1 MYATV
6 HRYTIYIYMYNVY
19 IYIYIVHTISYH
31 RYMHR
36 FIIVI
41 FHHYS
46 KWFHDHSHP
55 LPYGPQLF
63 AWLVSGGRGS
73 HSIDPWQVPRS
84 SRSSRAGNDSCRSH
98 GVHCVLRAL
107 AGGTLQHNGGAV
119 KQLDSWHGGSMVQSA
134 VFIHNRLRVLCNSLC
149 FCWTKI
155 LVMFG
160 LRSWA
165 LGIQILLAS
174 SIHKPTLTTV
184 ESQPPKRYRKKYFF
198 TTELEN
204 LPTSTVL
211 GLPNTSFYAIDWGFP
226 HRHRSSSPP
235 CHAMRPP
242 RPLRTPRPAPRPRR
256 AALFQWSLQLVPCWQ
271 SRSDVRRTLG
281 WFGAVGLGQNRLF
294 LIITIW
300 LGESTSMNHPIL
312 G

>member
-1 MYATV
+1 
-6 HRYTIYIYMYNVY
+6 
-19 IYIYIVHTISYH
+19 
-31 RYMHR
+31 MHR

-107 AGGTLQHNGGAV
+107 AGGTLQHNGVGAV

-184 ESQPPKRYRKKYFF
+184 ESQPPKRYRK
-198 TTELEN
+198 
-204 LPTSTVL
+204 
-211 GLPNTSFYAIDWGFP
+211 NTSSPLSWKIYQLLPYWDCQTHHFMPSTGVSRIVTG
-226 HRHRSSSPP
+226 RHLLATPCGRRAPCGPRARLLDRAARRSSNGRCSW
-235 CHAMRPP
+235 C
-242 RPLRTPRPAPRPRR
+242 R
-256 AALFQWSLQLVPCWQ
+256 AGKAEATCDGHL
-271 SRSDVRRTLG
+271 DD
-281 WFGAVGLGQNRLF
+281 LGQWVWVRTDYF
-294 LIITIW
+294 L
-300 LGESTSMNHPIL
+300 LLPYD
-312 G
+312 